1 MIGPGDAIV
10 VIYRGI
16 ERESYSCA
24 PVCEK
29 RITLGDSAP
38 IYGANLTALGSFLA
52 DEPRAEEIAGLHHVR
67 VVSGA

>member
-1 MIGPGDAIV
+1 MLAEYPIQVIGRGDAIV

-38 IYGANLTALGSFLA
+38 IFAANLNALGTFNALA
-52 DEPRAEEIAGLHHVR
+52 NAEQKK
-67 VVSGA
+67 